1 MAYNFI
7 VTKKEFNLI
16 LQTRKQL
23 LPNYEVQEAD
33 CQLCKQLHPSNVIME
48 DVLAKVSILNA
59 YYSTRLDSEKMA
71 KHLTA
76 LASTGQL
83 DARLSAGDP
92 SLVLD
97 IATNSARE
105 EFSFATKYCALLS
118 PGKYP
123 IYDKYVWLFFSKLR
137 QLGFFARLTNKKFAN
152 VNKNGCKAYA
162 DYVEIYNEFID
173 KSGIRP
179 FAKNY
184 REVDAYIWGATKM
197 YLLLEKTSKYTNMR
211 PWATWLQ
218 ATSASLVANLTA
230 TAIWKILSLIN
241 F

>member
-7 VTKKEFNLI
+7 VTKKEYDLI
-16 LQTRKQL
+16 IQTRKQL
-23 LPNYEVQEAD
+23 LPNYEVQEVD
-33 CQLCKQLHPSNVIME
+33 CQLCKKSHPSNSKMD

-71 KHLTA
+71 KHLID
-76 LASTGQL
+76 LASTCQL

-92 SLVLD
+92 SVVRD
-97 IATNSARE
+97 IANIGTRE

-118 PGKYP
+118 PDKYP

-137 QLGFFARLTNKKFAN
+137 QLGFFAKSTNKKFAN
-152 VNKNGCKAYA
+152 VNQKGCNAYA

-179 FAKNY
+179 FVINY

-197 YLLLEKTSKYTNMR
+197 YLLLDKKSKYTNMH

-218 ATSASLVANLTA
+218 AASASLVANLMA
-230 TAIWKILSLIN
+230 TAIWEILSLIK